1 MSDIK
6 ILKIKL
12 EFLFI
17 SVINLFFFFF
27 GNMKSICWK
36 YYSAKQRNLLCVN

>member
-17 SVINLFFFFF
+17 SVINLFFFF

>member
-17 SVINLFFFFF
+17 SVINLFFFFLE
-27 GNMKSICWK
+27 IWK
-36 YYSAKQRNLLCVN
+36 VFAENIIPLNSVIYYV